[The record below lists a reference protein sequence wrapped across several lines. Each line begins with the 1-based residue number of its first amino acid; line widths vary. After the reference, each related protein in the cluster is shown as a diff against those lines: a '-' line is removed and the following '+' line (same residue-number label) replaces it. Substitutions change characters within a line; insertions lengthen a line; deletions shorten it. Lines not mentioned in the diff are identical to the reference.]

1 MNISEPEALRDQ
13 FIEAY
18 RRLLLAEGMNIQ
30 ECRFEWCEGGFVHRE
45 TAVAWWAWQAS
56 RKSVLVCLPGK
67 AYASQGFVQPS
78 FNDAID
84 QCRAAILDHG
94 LSVLG

>member
-13 FIEAY
+13 FIKAY
-18 RRLLLAEGMNIQ
+18 RSLLLAEGMNIR

-56 RKSVLVCLPGK
+56 RESLRVTNPFPVQMGDPDAAWAREVADKSLRG
-67 AYASQGFVQPS
+67 QGLKVV
-78 FNDAID
+78 
-84 QCRAAILDHG
+84 G
-94 LSVLG
+94 